1 MERIETSRAELAE
14 VFADWKRE
22 YRESPELFF
31 TPAES
36 AVMDPD
42 AYGSALAE
50 FVVEKIT
57 ERRKT
62 SA

>member
-1 MERIETSRAELAE
+1 MTM
-14 VFADWKRE
+14 
-22 YRESPELFF
+22 ELF
-31 TPAES
+31 TPDEL